1 MKTLSAVLFLLAV
14 VSGAMAAQKPK
25 VASIV
30 CKADL
35 KSWSASKTET
45 LTIEQIDE
53 RMNTMFACADEAG
66 HHRHNDKK
74 VWTYL
79 EEFYRL
85 HSELADRAFDF
96 ITKHGLQAQFG
107 QEENGQDKAQ
117 DASKK
122 TDEKP

>member
-1 MKTLSAVLFLLAV
+1 MKTFSVALFLLTV
-14 VSGAMAAQKPK
+14 VSSAMAAQEPNLTPT
-25 VASIV
+25 V

-35 KSWSASKTET
+35 KSSSASKAEI

-53 RMNTMFACADEAG
+53 RMNTMFACANEAG

-85 HSELADRAFDF
+85 HSELANRAFDF

-107 QEENGQDKAQ
+107 QEENGQNKAQ

-122 TDEKP
+122 TDAKP